1 MYYKIIII
9 IILILIVLL
18 FIYKNKNK
26 DKEIENFDLTEV
38 LYNMASVYE
47 ESDGTLSFKNLK
59 ASGDT
64 DLRRLIV
71 NSTFLIRGGLVNN
84 GASGIN
90 NTKGN
95 IVNTGNGGIINT
107 GSGGINNTGKFI
119 NNGDTAINGKL
130 NVEGDISGN
139 LVSLKGMIVMWSG
152 TIGSIPE
159 GWKIC
164 DGQNGTPDLRSRF
177 VIGASLSGASL
188 DPGLTVKE
196 FKPAGNKGGV
206 ETVTL
211 AAWQMPRHSH
221 GLTNFINEGFNC
233 WGQNCR
239 SSGAQRSVES
249 LSGKQRKTG
258 QYGGPADMYYPTD
271 MFGGDGAH
279 ENMPPFYA
287 LAYIMKI

>member
-152 TIGSIPE
+152 TTGSIPE
-159 GWKIC
+159 GWKLC
-164 DGQNGTPDLRSRF
+164 DGQTHNGITTPDLRSRF
-177 VIGASLSGASL
+177 VIGASPIGVHPA
-188 DPGLTVKE
+188 DGLTTR
-196 FKPAGNKGGV
+196 PINNKGGA
-206 ETVTL
+206 ENVTL
-211 AAWQMPRHSH
+211 TEAQMPRHNH
-221 GLTNFINEGFNC
+221 NIKGGAGRGDTPYDRVEMYDTKDD
-233 WGQNCR
+233 WGSKNNLI
-239 SSGAQRSVES
+239 SW
-249 LSGKQRKTG
+249 TG
-258 QYGGPADMYYPTD
+258 GGQS
-271 MFGGDGAH
+271 H

>member
-177 VIGASLSGASL
+177 VIGASATGS
-188 DPGLTVKE
+188 DPPNLTKRSM
-196 FKPAGNKGGV
+196 NDKGGV
-206 ETVTL
+206 ETVSLTVG
-211 AAWQMPRHSH
+211 QIPSHSH
-221 GLTNFINEGFNC
+221 HYNIPWWTE
-233 WGQNCR
+233 
-239 SSGAQRSVES
+239 
-249 LSGKQRKTG
+249 
-258 QYGGPADMYYPTD
+258 YGGSDRWPSTEKKTWGRYKQGMRTSDE
-271 MFGGDGAH
+271 GGGQSH